1 MHTVSVSGKYDANS
15 SVGPISQHLVLFIL
29 LTFYLNYLPLWSV
42 SDDQKLERKK
52 TEKNKAKQTFLFKT
66 RFELRDHPFTTGRI
80 ATEVI
85 VISVSVFFFTFCLG
99 RTFCV
104 QPRHPR
110 WRSFHFPHWKNSSG
124 KFHRFH
130 FFRFNVYVKPVVLQ
144 SSGTEIC
151 FRLSFT
157 DAPKN
162 KISLCL
168 KRRFDVG
175 GCLITLDWR
184 CKQGVLNW
192 ENISNYL
199 HLCNMFIYLF
209 IHVFFHLFSHL
220 LACNL
225 TLCSF
230 IANEILLHF
239 LLFCHLVSLWL
250 HFWETG
256 LWSVFTTDRAVHSS
270 F

>member
-1 MHTVSVSGKYDANS
+1 MQTAVSAPFLNTWCYS
-15 SVGPISQHLVLFIL
+15 SF

-52 TEKNKAKQTFLFKT
+52 KKEQNKTNIPFWNAFRASLWPSFHYWKNCNQSNCNFCQ
-66 RFELRDHPFTTGRI
+66 R
-80 ATEVI
+80 
-85 VISVSVFFFTFCLG
+85 FFFFFLSYVSG
-99 RTFCV
+99 WTFCV

-124 KFHRFH
+124 KFHRFR
-130 FFRFNVYVKPVVLQ
+130 FFVLMYTLNQ
-144 SSGTEIC
+144 WYCKVLEQK
-151 FRLSFT
+151 FAFALV
-157 DAPKN
+157 
-162 KISLCL
+162 SLMHPRIKHQGLECL
-168 KRRFDVG
+168 KRSFDVG

-199 HLCNMFIYLF
+199 HLWNMFTYLFIYLF
-209 IHVFFHLFSHL
+209 IHVFSHLFSHL

-230 IANEILLHF
+230 IANEILVHF

-256 LWSVFTTDRAVHSS
+256 L
-270 F
+270 